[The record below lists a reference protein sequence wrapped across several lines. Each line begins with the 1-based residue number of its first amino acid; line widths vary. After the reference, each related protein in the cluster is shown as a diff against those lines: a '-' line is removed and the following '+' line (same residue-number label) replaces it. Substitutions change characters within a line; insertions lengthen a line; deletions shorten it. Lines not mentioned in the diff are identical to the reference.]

1 MRGRFVPLVP
11 QRLPR
16 SQVKS
21 ISGPAASC
29 TGDFYHSRE
38 MRSSGSGVGG
48 DAHHLW
54 TAEGRSGSRRFQQ
67 LANAGYQLISAEG
80 LLEIIQAGEIQAVIL
95 ASLRPD
101 TECHKQCAQIRLL
114 FSNGN
119 RQSAPVPI
127 RQRNTR
133 DEQFDCAP
141 VPLATSRR
149 RTCSPAVSRRSMP
162 SEIGSWRRREN
173 SVKFVGSRPRKQGA
187 DRPFSVVAG
196 TSKHHAV
203 ASGSRFGLDDNC

>member
-1 MRGRFVPLVP
+1 MMRGRFVPLVP

-95 ASLRPD
+95 ASP
-101 TECHKQCAQIRLL
+101 
-114 FSNGN
+114 
-119 RQSAPVPI
+119 APTP
-127 RQRNTR
+127 N
-133 DEQFDCAP
+133 
-141 VPLATSRR
+141 ATNN
-149 RTCSPAVSRRSMP
+149 ARRSGFSFLMAIARAHPFP
-162 SEIGSWRRREN
+162 SASAIPVMSSLIVPQFHCLHPAEGISP
-173 SVKFVGSRPRKQGA
+173 RPSPG
-187 DRPFSVVAG
+187 DP
-196 TSKHHAV
+196 
-203 ASGSRFGLDDNC
+203 